1 MRTSLQGKD
10 QMFRLNSVDQYRL
23 RNLFRRLDSSAE
35 IVEQSLLDLLLHPI
49 QWEERI
55 ERRPVSDLTSLN
67 RKYRRQKQ

>member
-1 MRTSLQGKD
+1 MRS
-10 QMFRLNSVDQYRL
+10 
-23 RNLFRRLDSSAE
+23 LFRRLDSNAE